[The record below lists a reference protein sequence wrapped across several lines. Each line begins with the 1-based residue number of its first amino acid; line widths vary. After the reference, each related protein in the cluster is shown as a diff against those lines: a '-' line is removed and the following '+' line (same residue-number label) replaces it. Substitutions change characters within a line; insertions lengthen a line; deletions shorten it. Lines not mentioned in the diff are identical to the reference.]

1 MKNFVLYTAYA
12 TFIYAV
18 CAGFRDNYGI
28 MLPYVVEDSGLN
40 YAAVSFVIALGQLFF
55 GLMQPVFGYLS
66 LRKSPLLSLVIGVAL
81 MLGGLLLMPYCRS
94 LWSLAL
100 TLGIL
105 LPSGTAAASFG
116 ILMSCINPRIQE
128 ARSQISAGIVAS
140 GIGIGICVLSPVIQG
155 ALARYGI
162 VQAISILA
170 ILVALIVPAAILL
183 TRGAPRLKARER
195 ALPFSTILLMGLKNS
210 PYCKVA
216 FAFFTCGFHMALIQ
230 THLFSQLTL
239 FGLPGNIAAWGLS
252 IYGLGVILGSVG
264 SGALGAKYSMV
275 TILGGIYASRII
287 WVGLLLLPLNPY
299 AIFGVIFMLGATGVA
314 TLAPT
319 AGIINRIFGSAIMPT
334 LFGIVYVLHQI
345 GAFASA
351 WCGGICYQ
359 LTSSYATIWIVDTV
373 LCLLAAVAVFSIGK
387 TGLTPFMLDQNL
399 PPAEAA
405 AK

>member
-1 MKNFVLYTAYA
+1 MKNFLLYTAYA

-28 MLPYVVEDSGLN
+28 MLPYVVADSGLD

-66 LRKSPLLSLVIGVAL
+66 LRKSPLVSLALGVAL
-81 MLGGLLLMPYCRS
+81 MLGGLLLMPYCRT
-94 LWSLAL
+94 LWSLAV

-116 ILMSCINPRIQE
+116 ILMSCITPRIQE
-128 ARSQISAGIVAS
+128 KERQLSAGIVAS

-155 ALARYGI
+155 ALSRYGI

-183 TRGAPRLKARER
+183 TRNAPPLKARER
-195 ALPFSTILLMGLKNS
+195 ALPFGTILLMGLQNTA
-210 PYCKVA
+210 YCRVA

-239 FGLPGNIAAWGLS
+239 FGIPGNIAAWGLS

-264 SGALGAKYSMV
+264 SGALGARYSMV
-275 TILGGIYASRII
+275 MILGSLYASRII
-287 WVGLLLLPLNPY
+287 WVGLLLLPLPPF

-319 AGIINRIFGSAIMPT
+319 AGIINRIFGTAIMPT
-334 LFGIVYVLHQI
+334 LFGLVYVLHQI
-345 GAFASA
+345 GAFSSA
-351 WCGGICYQ
+351 WAGGICYQ
-359 LTSSYATIWIVDTV
+359 LTSSYATIWIIDMG
-373 LCLLAAVAVFSIGK
+373 LCLLAALSVFSIGK
-387 TGLTPFMLDQNL
+387 HGFAPTRQG
-399 PPAEAA
+399 
-405 AK
+405 

>member
-1 MKNFVLYTAYA
+1 MRNFILYTAYG
-12 TFIYAV
+12 TFIYAI

-28 MLPYVVEDSGLN
+28 MLPYLVEDSGLN

-66 LRKSPLLSLVIGVAL
+66 LRKSPLLSLVLGVAL

-94 LWSLAL
+94 LWSLGI

-116 ILMSCINPRIQE
+116 ILMSCITPRIQE
-128 ARSQISAGIVAS
+128 AKSQLSAGIVAS

-155 ALARYGI
+155 ALARYG
-162 VQAISILA
+162 VARAISILA

-183 TRGAPRLKARER
+183 TRGGPRLKMRER
-195 ALPFSTILLMGLKNS
+195 ALPFAAILLMGLKNS
-210 PYCKVA
+210 PYCRVA

-239 FGLPGNIAAWGLS
+239 YGLPGNVAAWGLS
-252 IYGLGVILGSVG
+252 IYGLGVIAGSVG
-264 SGALGAKYSMV
+264 SGALGARYSMSRV
-275 TILGGIYASRII
+275 LGGIYASRII
-287 WVGLLLLPLNPY
+287 WVALLLLSSGPI

-319 AGIINRIFGSAIMPT
+319 AGIITRIFGAAIMPT
-334 LFGIVYVLHQI
+334 LFGVAYVLHQI

-359 LTSSYATIWIVDTV
+359 LTSGYSAIWMVDML
-373 LCLLAAVAVFSIGK
+373 LCLLAALAVFSIGVK
-387 TGLTPFMLDQNL
+387 GLVPH
-399 PPAEAA
+399 AA
-405 AK
+405 ARDLAPEQAKF

>member
-28 MLPYVVEDSGLN
+28 MLPYVVADSGLN

-66 LRKSPLLSLVIGVAL
+66 LRKSPLLSLLAGMGL
-81 MLGGLLLMPYCRS
+81 MLGGLLLMPFCRS

-116 ILMSCINPRIQE
+116 ILMGCINSHSKE
-128 ARSQISAGIVAS
+128 ANSQFSAGMVAS

-162 VQAISILA
+162 VQAILILA
-170 ILVALIVPAAILL
+170 ILVALILPAAIMLS
-183 TRGAPRLKARER
+183 RGVPRLKAHER
-195 ALPFSTILLMGLKNS
+195 TLPFTDIILKGIRNS
-210 PYCKVA
+210 PYRKVA

-239 FGLPGNIAAWGLS
+239 FGIPANIAAWGLTV
-252 IYGLGVILGSVG
+252 YGLGVIAGSVG
-264 SGALGAKYSMV
+264 SGALGSRYSMINV
-275 TILGGIYASRII
+275 LGGIYASRLI
-287 WVGLLLLPLNPY
+287 WAGLLLLGSGPL

-319 AGIINRIFGSAIMPT
+319 AGIINLIFGHAIMPT
-334 LFGIVYVLHQI
+334 MFGIAYVLHQI

-359 LTSSYATIWIVDTV
+359 LTSGYAAVWILDMA
-373 LCLLAAVAVFSIGK
+373 LCLLAALAVFSIG
-387 TGLTPFMLDQNL
+387 TSSLADSNVNS
-399 PPAEAA
+399 
-405 AK
+405 

>member
-1 MKNFVLYTAYA
+1 MKNFILYTAYG

-28 MLPYVVEDSGLN
+28 MLPYVVDDSGLN
-40 YAAVSFVIALGQLFF
+40 YASVSFVIALGQLFF

-66 LRKSPLLSLVIGVAL
+66 LRRSPLLSLELGVAL
-81 MLGGLLLMPYCRS
+81 MLGGLLIMPWCRS
-94 LWSLAL
+94 LWSLSL

-116 ILMSCINPRIQE
+116 ILMSCINPKIQ
-128 ARSQISAGIVAS
+128 ADKSQISAGIVAS

-155 ALARYGI
+155 TLDRYGI

-170 ILVALIVPAAILL
+170 ILVAFILPAAILL
-183 TRGAPRLKARER
+183 NRGAPHLKALEKS
-195 ALPFSTILLMGLKNS
+195 LHFGTILSMGLKNS
-210 PYCKVA
+210 AYCKVA

-239 FGLPGNIAAWGLS
+239 FGIPGNIAAWGLS
-252 IYGLGVILGSVG
+252 IYGIGVIIGSVG
-264 SGALGAKYSMV
+264 SGALGARYSMV
-275 TILGGIYASRII
+275 NLLGSIYASRIL
-287 WVGLLLLPLNPY
+287 WVGMLLLPVGPY
-299 AIFGVIFMLGATGVA
+299 TIFGVIFMLGATGVA
-314 TLAPT
+314 TVAPT

-334 LFGIVYVLHQI
+334 LFGVVYVQHQI

-359 LTSSYATIWIVDTV
+359 LTSSYATIWIVDIA
-373 LCLLAAVAVFSIGK
+373 LCLLAALAVFSIGK
-387 TGLTPFMLDQNL
+387 KGLAPLYQ
-399 PPAEAA
+399 ARI
-405 AK
+405 